1 MEVKSSVFAALIW
14 YWSRIV
20 LNAAARSSR
29 VGCFLDFVAVF
40 ITPPWEALIRGR
52 MMQLPSAGKC
62 HFSSPTMK
70 RNISKYKRKRP
81 EATPAYIT
89 VAIETGIATV
99 GRRSGT
105 INTRDAVGAKKQ
117 AELVEPGPKTVES
130 LTYLSLS
137 LRSGDEARADVP
149 AAKETHELALVVDA
163 IDRGLA
169 NALGIVD

>member
-1 MEVKSSVFAALIW
+1 MFAALIW

-130 LTYLSLS
+130 LTTLASHFGVATKPVLMSPLPKKPTSWPLSLMP
-137 LRSGDEARADVP
+137 L
-149 AAKETHELALVVDA
+149 TVVWPMPLGSSTDA
-163 IDRGLA
+163 NLPF
-169 NALGIVD
+169 